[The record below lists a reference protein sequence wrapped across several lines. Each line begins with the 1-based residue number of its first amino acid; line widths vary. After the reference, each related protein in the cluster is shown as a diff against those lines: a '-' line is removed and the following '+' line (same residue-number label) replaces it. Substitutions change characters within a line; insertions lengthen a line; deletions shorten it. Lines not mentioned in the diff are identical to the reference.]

1 MELALYFNT
10 MKNQPLSEEFRKM
23 QKIAGIITE
32 IDDMQSL
39 YNQLEKEYFQG
50 DNIEGLMTDERFKSL
65 PREMR
70 TKLHTVIFNNM
81 RQNYY

>member
-1 MELALYFNT
+1 
-10 MKNQPLSEEFRKM
+10 M

-65 PREMR
+65 PKEMQK
-70 TKLHTVIFNNM
+70 KLHTIVFNNM